1 MVIGFDMDQFLKKF
15 VQFGGHGVLSSD
27 EVELIGGE
35 FHNGFF
41 DAVHIGLGTSILN
54 HGAR

>member
-1 MVIGFDMDQFLKKF
+1 MIGFDMDQFLKKF